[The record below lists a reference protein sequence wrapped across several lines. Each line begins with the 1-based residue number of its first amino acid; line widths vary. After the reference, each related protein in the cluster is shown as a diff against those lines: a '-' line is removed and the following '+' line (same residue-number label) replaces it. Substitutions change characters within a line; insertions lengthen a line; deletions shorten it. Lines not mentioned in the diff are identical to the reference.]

1 MTLADTTAQDAAPD
15 EAAITRHGIVAGV
28 GAVQDPDDKAELVRL
43 RSFTLW
49 QELQSAAAHEPGRHA
64 LVAANDAGE
73 LQRLTYADLLSRV
86 RALSAGF
93 ASIGVRRGDRVVL
106 WMTNTL
112 EWVVSAFAAMRIGA
126 AIVPV
131 NTFLKP
137 PEIKYFIQQSGARH
151 LVMIDG
157 FRKLNMPDLLA
168 EICPEAVAAKAPGF
182 TFSPEL
188 PDLRNIILFG
198 RGGGELACAHDLAT
212 LAAEAG
218 PEAYALADRMEAE
231 VRSSD
236 LGMVKY
242 TSGSTAFPKGV
253 MLEQGGIVANGVLH
267 ARRMWARTSDV
278 YFSMMPFFHAGGSI
292 YGLMSMLL
300 NGGTLVFTE
309 AFDAEVGADLIASE
323 QATIVVT
330 MLGAEIV
337 QAALAKG
344 RVLSS
349 VRVGSVPDE
358 AARKVMPNVVSCFA
372 AFGLTETYGPAALS
386 SYLPG
391 GMRSAGGRL
400 MAGNE
405 HRVVDPETGEDV
417 PPGTPGEA
425 WLRGNVARGYWNKP
439 EETARAFDKDGWF
452 HTEDLVTIDAEGYVT
467 WLGRLKLMLKVGGE
481 NVSIEEVERVAVGHD
496 AVMDCCAVGVPDKRK
511 GEAVR
516 IYVTRNPDQALEEE
530 ELRSW
535 LKPRLA
541 HFKLPREILF
551 LDRLP
556 RLGNGKVDR
565 VLLARWVR
573 EEAAA

>member
-1 MTLADTTAQDAAPD
+1 MNAVEPLED
-15 EAAITRHGIVAGV
+15 GIVAGV
-28 GAVQDPDDKAELVRL
+28 GAVREPDAKAELARL
-43 RSFTLW
+43 RAFTLW
-49 QELQSAAAHEPGRHA
+49 QALQAAAAHDPARCA
-64 LVAANDAGE
+64 LVAADDAGA
-73 LQRLTYADLLSRV
+73 LQRVSYAELLARV
-86 RALSAGF
+86 KALSAGF
-93 ASIGVRRGDRVVL
+93 AGMGVRRGDRLVL
-106 WMTNTL
+106 WMTNTV

-137 PEIKYFIQQSGARH
+137 PEIRYFIQQSGARH
-151 LVMIDG
+151 LVMLDR
-157 FRKLNMPDLLA
+157 FRKLDMPALLA
-168 EICPEAVAAKAPGF
+168 EICPEATAGEAPGF

-188 PDLRNIILFG
+188 PDLRNIVLFG
-198 RGGGELACAHDLAT
+198 RSGGKLACAHDLAALARTASAET
-212 LAAEAG
+212 L
-218 PEAYALADRMEAE
+218 ALADRMEAQ
-231 VRSSD
+231 VKPSD

-292 YGLMSMLL
+292 YGLMTMLL

-309 AFDAEVGADLIASE
+309 AFDAERAAELIASE
-323 QATIVVT
+323 RATILVT
-330 MLGAEIV
+330 MLGAEVV

-344 RVLSS
+344 LAFPS
-349 VRVGSVPDE
+349 VRVGSAPDE
-358 AARKVMPNVVSCFA
+358 AARKVMPNVVSSFA

-391 GMRSAGGRL
+391 GMKTPGGRI
-400 MAGNE
+400 MAGNDY
-405 HRVVDPETGEDV
+405 RVVDPQTGRDA

-481 NVSIEEVERVAVGHD
+481 NVSIEEVERVVVGHE
-496 AVMDCCAVGVPDKRK
+496 AVMDCCAVGAPDKRK

-516 IYVTRNPDQALEEE
+516 IYVTRTAGAALSEA
-530 ELRSW
+530 ELLDW
-535 LKPRLA
+535 LRPRLA

-551 LDRLP
+551 IDQMP
-556 RLGNGKVDR
+556 RLGSGKVDR
-565 VLLARWVR
+565 VQVARWVK
-573 EEAAA
+573 EEAA